1 MGAAYSFHLALH
13 EYFSAPGSNLG
24 CRQDGDACALA
35 RARGKAN
42 ATEYVGST
50 ACGQTECT
58 GHGVEAWAC
67 YHKGS
72 QPSPA
77 TGRGWVDLGKLVTH
91 LKSHTRHEKK
101 RVCIG
106 DLVKTKGMV
115 QIHGHYSVS
124 PLHPSSVNWYPLPTQ
139 NTQACDEEFSEQI

>member
-42 ATEYVGST
+42 AAEYVGST
-50 ACGQTECT
+50 ACGQTDCT

-106 DLVKTKGMV
+106 DLVKTKGIGPDSRSL
-115 QIHGHYSVS
+115 QC
-124 PLHPSSVNWYPLPTQ
+124 LSSLPFLCELVPTAH
-139 NTQACDEEFSEQI
+139 TEHTCM